1 VSLLVS
7 KLAAAAAPPAKVDSL
22 FAQRRAATPR
32 GAFVEMAF
40 LGNVWVEMPGDM
52 VVAEIEGAVLSQMEA
67 LKLPPTAFNA
77 AAYGSRR
84 LALTLA
90 WSVRHPNRIDERAG
104 SAADWCAL
112 DVDML
117 SVCGLV
123 YNDVRERLSPL
134 SSDALTAD
142 EIDAIRL
149 GIEKKNR
156 ALLLSCGV
164 VALSNWLLTGA
175 VQPASSPTTQSSIG
189 ES

>member
-1 VSLLVS
+1 MSLLVS
-7 KLAAAAAPPAKVDSL
+7 KAAAAAAPPSKPDSL
-22 FAQRRAATPR
+22 FAQRRATTPR
-32 GAFVEMAF
+32 GGFVEMAF

-52 VVAEIEGAVLSQMEA
+52 VVAEIESAVLSQMEV
-67 LKLPPTAFNA
+67 LKLPPSAFNA

-84 LALTLA
+84 MALTLA
-90 WSVRHPNRIDERAG
+90 WAVRNPDRPEEPAG
-104 SAADWCAL
+104 SQAEWCAL

-134 SSDALTAD
+134 SSDTLTVE
-142 EIDAIRL
+142 EIDAIKL

-175 VQPASSPTTQSSIG
+175 APPANSPTTPSSTG
-189 ES
+189 PS

>member
-1 VSLLVS
+1 MSLLVS
-7 KLAAAAAPPAKVDSL
+7 KAAKVAVAPSKPDSL

-32 GAFVEMAF
+32 GAFVDMAF
-40 LGNVWVEMPGDM
+40 LGNVWIELPGDM
-52 VVAEIEGAVLSQMEA
+52 AIAEIEGAVFSQMDA
-67 LKLPPTAFNA
+67 LKLPPSVINA

-90 WSVRHPNRIDERAG
+90 WAVRCPDLIAEPAG
-104 SAADWCAL
+104 SQADWAAL

-117 SVCGLV
+117 AVCGLV

-134 SSDALTAD
+134 SSDTLTAE
-142 EIDAIRL
+142 EIDAIKL

-175 VQPASSPTTQSSIG
+175 GQPASSPTTPSSTG
-189 ES
+189 PS